1 MATRLGINKVNS
13 TLYLCGLGIQHEK
26 IQQESGPQ
34 VLDEHIYATRHSF
47 PAGTSC
53 GSSISKAQH
62 RAQDSSRAVHR
73 RPTETFSKLSVAPK
87 STITAPGV
95 VTAHVG
101 KGPGA
106 QRLICAGKQHI
117 EPAGTSA
124 AILL

>member
-1 MATRLGINKVNS
+1 MDTRLGINKVNS

-26 IQQESGPQ
+26 IQQEPGPQ

-47 PAGTSC
+47 PAGTSS
-53 GSSISKAQH
+53 GSSILKAQH
-62 RAQDSSRAVHR
+62 RAQDSSRAVHKDQLR
-73 RPTETFSKLSVAPK
+73 FSKLSVAPK